1 MFGPT
6 AAYVV
11 AIFALVFCSIS
22 ALALI
27 NTVRHLDP
35 PPAGE
40 SPEQGALLWN

>member
-11 AIFALVFCSIS
+11 AIFALVFCASS

-27 NTVRHLDP
+27 NAARHFDP

-40 SPEQGALLWN
+40 SPEQLHDKVA